1 MKIDHFAKINT
12 GVQIRTEEDV
22 IDVSRGTFRWLC
34 GVNTDNS
41 SPTNIAFVSTPAT
54 YDLCL
59 VDDPDNLHH
68 DSSFRL
74 MGKLHFAAFL
84 IGVETADYVMI
95 MDKGSTGEL
104 LEETP
109 DLYVKAIRYGKM
121 EAGPFLIEESVEEVT
136 VGVLFNPKVKNWVG
150 SNGLNFMKFIDKKEF
165 RSLDEYF
172 HEFDKESLTERPED
186 LEFCSLVNRARK
198 FACSDLN

>member
-109 DLYVKAIRYGKM
+109 
-121 EAGPFLIEESVEEVT
+121 
-136 VGVLFNPKVKNWVG
+136 
-150 SNGLNFMKFIDKKEF
+150 
-165 RSLDEYF
+165 
-172 HEFDKESLTERPED
+172 
-186 LEFCSLVNRARK
+186 
-198 FACSDLN
+198 